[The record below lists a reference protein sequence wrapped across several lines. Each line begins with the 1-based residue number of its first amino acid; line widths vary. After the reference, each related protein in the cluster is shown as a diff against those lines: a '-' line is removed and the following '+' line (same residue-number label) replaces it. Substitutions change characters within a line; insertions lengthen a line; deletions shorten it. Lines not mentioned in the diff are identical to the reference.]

1 MNYQSLIMIVL
12 MLAFMYFFLIRP
24 ENKRKKSE
32 QEMRNSL
39 AVGDNITTI
48 GGITGT
54 ICAVKE
60 NTIVIE
66 SGADRVRIEFDS
78 AYETAMLMRGGD
90 NVRSAPR
97 GNLLTQCGW
106 CRGAFDVTVIVCDG
120 VAEFQLPGD
129 HVLLTGCTLR
139 PPYAIDAYARG
150 DMDVQA
156 K

>member
-1 MNYQSLIMIVL
+1 M
-12 MLAFMYFFLIRP
+12 AFGLD
-24 ENKRKKSE
+24 
-32 QEMRNSL
+32 
-39 AVGDNITTI
+39 VTGGD
-48 GGITGT
+48 
-54 ICAVKE
+54 
-60 NTIVIE
+60 
-66 SGADRVRIEFDS
+66 DRVRIEFDS

-97 GNLLTQCGW
+97 GNTLTQCGW
-106 CRGAFDVTVIVCDG
+106 CRDSFDVTVIVARG

-150 DMDVQA
+150 DMDIEP

>member
-1 MNYQSLIMIVL
+1 MKVQNIKDINAFFKMIDTCDGTVEL
-12 MLAFMYFFLIRP
+12 
-24 ENKRKKSE
+24 
-32 QEMRNSL
+32 
-39 AVGDNITTI
+39 V
-48 GGITGT
+48 TG
-54 ICAVKE
+54 E
-60 NTIVIE
+60 
-66 SGADRVRIEFDS
+66 GDRVRIEFDS

-90 NVRSAPR
+90 NVRSASR

-106 CRGAFDVTVIVCDG
+106 CRGAFDVTVIVCNG

>member
-1 MNYQSLIMIVL
+1 M
-12 MLAFMYFFLIRP
+12 
-24 ENKRKKSE
+24 
-32 QEMRNSL
+32 
-39 AVGDNITTI
+39 
-48 GGITGT
+48 
-54 ICAVKE
+54 
-60 NTIVIE
+60 
-66 SGADRVRIEFDS
+66 RIEFDS

-106 CRGAFDVTVIVCDG
+106 CRGAFDVTVIVCNG